1 MKVLKGL
8 SQAKKLSER
17 LQAEEAADAKA
28 LCLERAKRVHRPKE
42 KNISVCLEH
51 GDGRVLV
58 EV

>member
-8 SQAKKLSER
+8 SQAKKLSEG
-17 LQAEEAADAKA
+17 LQAGEAADAKS
-28 LCLERAKRVHRPKE
+28 LWLERAKHVHRSKE

-58 EV
+58 KV